1 MDDEFAFIVLGIT
14 FFLGVILLLS
24 GFADLSVA
32 INPDTWL
39 SDFLKAVRA
48 GGTGA
53 LKIFVGLILT
63 GFVVAPGAVKVIFQR

>member
-1 MDDEFAFIVLGIT
+1 MDDEFGLLVLGVT
-14 FFLGVILLLS
+14 FFLGVIFLLS
-24 GFADLSVA
+24 GFADFSVA

-39 SDFLKAVRA
+39 SDFLNALRA

-53 LKIFVGLILT
+53 LKIIVGLVLM

>member
-1 MDDEFAFIVLGIT
+1 MDDEFGLIVLGVT
-14 FFLGVILLLS
+14 FFLGVLLLLS

-39 SDFLKAVRA
+39 SDILNAVRA

-53 LKIFVGLILT
+53 LKIVVGLILT
-63 GFVVAPGAVKVIFQR
+63 GFVVAPDAVKVIFQR